1 MSSPKTKEELYCE
14 HYKNHPLLIHR
25 PERREIALESWTSKG
40 PSIRHQYY
48 STTDELSES
57 LVVQRNISAVFAS
70 AAYYQDPQVKTTSK
84 KGYMGGDL
92 IFDIDLY
99 LSGSRYDWMYSA
111 CDSTLDLVK
120 VLTQELGIPESNLVI
135 DFSGSK
141 GFHITVEGDEFKNL
155 TKEERRHILQYVR
168 GDKVTA
174 DSLGTERGGW
184 SDRFNDYKRRIGEAC
199 VNDTKVNQTI
209 LETFFQIP
217 KTHTKKLGDILSD
230 ASVRKTLKEHRL
242 ELDAKI
248 EKSLRKLFL
257 RSERAKFACVDEKVT
272 GDRYRVF
279 RVPGSIHPKTGFAS
293 VRVLLEDLSNPDMIF
308 QKVKSS
314 GGTDQVLVTLTEAK
328 EENSD
333 HIKIWEPGTHEIPR
347 WLALHLLSV
356 DN

>member
-1 MSSPKTKEELYCE
+1 MGMSSPKTKEGSTVSTT
-14 HYKNHPLLIHR
+14 NHPLLIHR

-174 DSLGTERGGW
+174 DSL
-184 SDRFNDYKRRIGEAC
+184 K
-199 VNDTKVNQTI
+199 
-209 LETFFQIP
+209 
-217 KTHTKKLGDILSD
+217 
-230 ASVRKTLKEHRL
+230 HR
-242 ELDAKI
+242 A
-248 EKSLRKLFL
+248 
-257 RSERAKFACVDEKVT
+257 
-272 GDRYRVF
+272 
-279 RVPGSIHPKTGFAS
+279 
-293 VRVLLEDLSNPDMIF
+293 
-308 QKVKSS
+308 
-314 GGTDQVLVTLTEAK
+314 
-328 EENSD
+328 
-333 HIKIWEPGTHEIPR
+333 R
-347 WLALHLLSV
+347 WLVRPSMTTNGA
-356 DN
+356 

>member
-1 MSSPKTKEELYCE
+1 M
-14 HYKNHPLLIHR
+14 
-25 PERREIALESWTSKG
+25 
-40 PSIRHQYY
+40 
-48 STTDELSES
+48 
-57 LVVQRNISAVFAS
+57 
-70 AAYYQDPQVKTTSK
+70 
-84 KGYMGGDL
+84 

-293 VRVLLEDLSNPDMIF
+293 VRVLLEDLSNPDVIF
-308 QKVKSS
+308 QKVKST

-333 HIKIWEPGTHEIPR
+333 HMKIWEPGTYEIPR